1 MMEGFTIKLPILHI
15 AAKKLQS
22 PLILLAQF
30 ELVTSEEKRGYVFT
44 NEHFSHLFQSDIIK
58 IAKISRSKY
67 FDLCRMSDILG
78 FHWVDLRS
86 FFLIYM
92 NWEKEVIHLLIF
104 YPATIRSD
112 SHLFN
117 IRDQILSSHVN
128 LFFYFLYLKKIEV
141 SPIYLTTSL
150 CFHQFRQ

>member
-78 FHWVDLRS
+78 FH
-86 FFLIYM
+86 
-92 NWEKEVIHLLIF
+92 
-104 YPATIRSD
+104 
-112 SHLFN
+112 
-117 IRDQILSSHVN
+117 
-128 LFFYFLYLKKIEV
+128 
-141 SPIYLTTSL
+141 
-150 CFHQFRQ
+150 